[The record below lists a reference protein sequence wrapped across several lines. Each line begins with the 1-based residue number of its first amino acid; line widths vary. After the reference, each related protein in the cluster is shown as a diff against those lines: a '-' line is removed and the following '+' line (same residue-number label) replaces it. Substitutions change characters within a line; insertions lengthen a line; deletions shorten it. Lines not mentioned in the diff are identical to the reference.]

1 MTGVEAKA
9 RVWARVRARVRV
21 MALPWVGVRA
31 RAGVWARISVR
42 ARPRVRVRVRPRVM
56 ARVGLELGV
65 WPRWCRLYLWS
76 IPHLCV
82 IDSKLW
88 LPG

>member
-1 MTGVEAKA
+1 MSSGDFAGFA
-9 RVWARVRARVRV
+9 
-21 MALPWVGVRA
+21 RA
-31 RAGVWARISVR
+31 RAR
-42 ARPRVRVRVRPRVM
+42 ARVM

>member
-1 MTGVEAKA
+1 MELG
-9 RVWARVRARVRV
+9 VWAGLSV
-21 MALPWVGVRA
+21 WVGLEVWVELWARA
-31 RAGVWARISVR
+31 RAR
-42 ARPRVRVRVRPRVM
+42 ARVM

-82 IDSKLW
+82 TDSKLW

>member
-1 MTGVEAKA
+1 MWIKGEGEENSYYSEDNYHTSLAITQP
-9 RVWARVRARVRV
+9 RAR
-21 MALPWVGVRA
+21 
-31 RAGVWARISVR
+31 
-42 ARPRVRVRVRPRVM
+42 

>member
-1 MTGVEAKA
+1 MEHYKLPLVEAKFRDTSCVSA
-9 RVWARVRARVRV
+9 
-21 MALPWVGVRA
+21 MAKARA
-31 RAGVWARISVR
+31 RAR
-42 ARPRVRVRVRPRVM
+42 ARARVM